1 MLFGPG
7 IVCTR
12 ASRWCSP
19 AARKANCDPCSF
31 NNLSLRRPLPDLGL
45 HLVSIVLRSLSRL
58 VRPNLRSIQ
67 EEEPPSFSSP
77 HPFHLQA
84 SCHCQLVCTMLKA
97 AIAGSTYENRRS
109 GLFRF

>member
-19 AARKANCDPCSF
+19 AARKLDCDSRWF
-31 NNLSLRRPLPDLGL
+31 NNSHYSLSPVPDLGL

-67 EEEPPSFSSP
+67 EEESPSFSFS
-77 HPFHLQA
+77 HP
-84 SCHCQLVCTMLKA
+84 
-97 AIAGSTYENRRS
+97 
-109 GLFRF
+109 